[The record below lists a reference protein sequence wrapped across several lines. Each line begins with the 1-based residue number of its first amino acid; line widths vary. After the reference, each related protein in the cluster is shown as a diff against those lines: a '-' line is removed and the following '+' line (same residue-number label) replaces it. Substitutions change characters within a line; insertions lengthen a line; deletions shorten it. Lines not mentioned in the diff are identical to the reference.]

1 MITDGTSFSIEYL
14 GTGKPLML
22 TTSDISQ
29 YYNYKEAQKGLYI
42 GDSSNSVIKFLENMS
57 MDKDPKK
64 LARKEYTKKTVFL
77 PNNKTI
83 SEYITDNILHDLVDE
98 QKLLAERLCK

>member
-1 MITDGTSFSIEYL
+1 
-14 GTGKPLML
+14 
-22 TTSDISQ
+22 
-29 YYNYKEAQKGLYI
+29 
-42 GDSSNSVIKFLENMS
+42 